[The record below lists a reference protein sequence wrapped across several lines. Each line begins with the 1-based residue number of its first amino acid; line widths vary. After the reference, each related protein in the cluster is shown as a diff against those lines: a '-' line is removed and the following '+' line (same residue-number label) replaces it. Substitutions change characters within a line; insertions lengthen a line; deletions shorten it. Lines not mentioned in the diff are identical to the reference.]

1 MNRKLSGGFRVCR
14 WGSLLAGTMSILLVA
29 GCATNGREARLP
41 PDQCSRSKARP
52 ANPNGSVLI
61 PAVAVQTVPPENAG
75 NNDVMIFGNDA
86 DPAPT
91 RSAPEP
97 AGEDLGRPLSA
108 APEGMSKTN
117 SLALRGHRQARFG
130 SC

>member
-1 MNRKLSGGFRVCR
+1 MDRSTSGGFRFRR
-14 WGSLLAGTMSILLVA
+14 WGRLLAGTMSMALVA

-52 ANPNGSVLI
+52 ANPNGSMLA
-61 PAVAVQTVPPENAG
+61 PPVAVQTAPADNAG
-75 NNDVMIFGNDA
+75 GNDVMIFGNDA
-86 DPAPT
+86 DPAPA

-97 AGEDLGRPLSA
+97 AGEDLGRPMSA
-108 APEGMSKTN
+108 APGMTGMAN

>member
-1 MNRKLSGGFRVCR
+1 MDRSISGGFRFRR
-14 WGSLLAGTMSILLVA
+14 WGRLLAGTIGMALLA

-52 ANPNGSVLI
+52 ANPNGSVLV
-61 PAVAVQTVPPENAG
+61 PAVAVQTAPPGDAEG
-75 NNDVMIFGNDA
+75 HDVMIFGNDA
-86 DPAPT
+86 DPAPA
-91 RSAPEP
+91 RSAQEP
-97 AGEDLGRPLSA
+97 AGEDLGRPKSA
-108 APEGMSKTN
+108 APGMTGMAN

>member
-1 MNRKLSGGFRVCR
+1 MNGGTCGGFRIR
-14 WGSLLAGTMSILLVA
+14 PWGRLLAGTMGMALLA

-52 ANPNGSVLI
+52 ANPNGSVLV
-61 PAVAVQTVPPENAG
+61 PAVAVQTAPPGDAEG
-75 NNDVMIFGNDA
+75 HDVMIFGNDA

-91 RSAPEP
+91 RSAPESP
-97 AGEDLGRPLSA
+97 GEDLGRPLSA
-108 APEGMSKTN
+108 APVTN
-117 SLALRGHRQARFG
+117 SLALRVHRQAPFG

>member
-1 MNRKLSGGFRVCR
+1 MDRSTSGGFRFRR
-14 WGSLLAGTMSILLVA
+14 WGRLLAGTMSMALVA

-41 PDQCSRSKARP
+41 PDQCSRSKARS
-52 ANPNGSVLI
+52 ANPNGSVLA
-61 PAVAVQTVPPENAG
+61 PPVAVQTVPADNAG
-75 NNDVMIFGNDA
+75 GNDVMIFGNDA
-86 DPAPT
+86 DPAPA

-108 APEGMSKTN
+108 APGMIGMTN

>member
-1 MNRKLSGGFRVCR
+1 MDRSTSGGFRFRR
-14 WGSLLAGTMSILLVA
+14 WGRLLAGTMSMALVA

-52 ANPNGSVLI
+52 ANPNGSMLA
-61 PAVAVQTVPPENAG
+61 PPVAVQTVPADNAG
-75 NNDVMIFGNDA
+75 GNDVMIFGNDA

-91 RSAPEP
+91 RSAPESP
-97 AGEDLGRPLSA
+97 GEDLGRPLSA

-117 SLALRGHRQARFG
+117 SLALRGHRQPRFG

>member
-1 MNRKLSGGFRVCR
+1 MDRSTSGGFRFRR
-14 WGSLLAGTMSILLVA
+14 WGRLLAGTMSMALVA

-41 PDQCSRSKARP
+41 PDQCSRSNARP
-52 ANPNGSVLI
+52 ANPNGTVLA
-61 PAVAVQTVPPENAG
+61 PPVAVQTGAADNAG
-75 NNDVMIFGNDA
+75 HNGVMIFGNDA
-86 DPAPT
+86 DPAPA

-97 AGEDLGRPLSA
+97 AGEDLGRPMSA
-108 APEGMSKTN
+108 APGMTGMAN